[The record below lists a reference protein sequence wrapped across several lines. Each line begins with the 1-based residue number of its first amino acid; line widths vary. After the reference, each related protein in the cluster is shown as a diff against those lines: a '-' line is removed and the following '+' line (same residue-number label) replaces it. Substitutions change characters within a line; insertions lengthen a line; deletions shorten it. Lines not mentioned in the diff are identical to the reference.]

1 MGDPISLDF
10 LSFLGQLR
18 QLIPPERKVYL
29 VGGAVRDRLLGL
41 PVHDVDLVLAG
52 DALQLAREVAYKLGA
67 AYYPLD
73 IERETGRVVISLT
86 HGKQRYLDFARMRD
100 ADIVSDLR
108 ARDFTINAMASDIHQ
123 LFKLVD
129 PLNGAADLRARC
141 LRACTATSI
150 QDDPIRVLRAIR
162 LANTYELK
170 IDPATLRDIRQN
182 APNIQRVSSERQRD
196 EIFRILDSPRPAV
209 SLQLMEQL
217 EILPYVLPELPPL
230 KGLFQPEPHVS
241 DVWTHT
247 MDVLGKLEQVL
258 RVLGAEYDP
267 DSAANLAMGLVSMRL
282 GRYRQHLSDHLQGY
296 LNPNRSLRSL
306 LFFAALYH
314 DAAKPLTSSADA
326 QENIHFYRHEEI
338 GAGLVQ
344 QRASALRLS
353 NEEADYGSIIVRHH
367 MRPMWLS
374 QTGQLP
380 SQRAI
385 YRFFRDTGQAGVDIC
400 VFSLADF
407 LGTYGFS
414 LPQDAWGFHLEVV
427 RTLLE
432 AWWERQNEN
441 ISPSPLIGGQILI
454 DEFGLTPGPLIGEI
468 LETVREAQAAGEVQE
483 VDQALELA
491 RSIIDSKKRSIKS
504 RVDLT

>member
-10 LSFLGQLR
+10 STFLEQLR
-18 QLIPPERKVYL
+18 RLIPPDRKVYL
-29 VGGAVRDRLLGL
+29 VGGAVRDRLLNL

-52 DALQLAREVAYKLGA
+52 DALQLAREVANKLGA

-73 IERETGRVVISLT
+73 IERETGRVVISAPQ
-86 HGKQRYLDFARMRD
+86 GKQRYLDFARMRD
-100 ADIVSDLR
+100 ADLDSDLR

-123 LFKLVD
+123 PFKLID
-129 PLNGAADLRARC
+129 PLNGASDLRARC

-162 LANTYELK
+162 LANIYELK
-170 IDPATLRDIRQN
+170 IESETLRDIRRN

-196 EIFRILDSPRPAV
+196 ELFRIFDSPRPAV
-209 SLQLMEQL
+209 SMRLLDQL
-217 EILPYVLPELPPL
+217 EILPYTLPELPPL

-258 RVLGAEYDP
+258 RVLVAEYDP

-282 GRYRQHLSDHLQGY
+282 GRYRQQLSDHLQSSP
-296 LNPNRSLRSL
+296 NPNRSLRSI

-314 DAAKPLTSSADA
+314 DAAKPLTSSTDA
-326 QENIHFYRHEEI
+326 LEKIHFYRHEEI

-353 NEEADYGSIIVRHH
+353 NEEADYSSSIVRHH

-400 VFSLADF
+400 LLSLADF
-407 LGTYGFS
+407 LGTYGSS
-414 LPQDAWGFHLEVV
+414 LPQDAWGFHLDVV

-454 DEFGLTPGPLIGEI
+454 DEFGLAPGPLIGEI
-468 LETVREAQAAGEVQE
+468 LEAVREAQAAGEVQE
-483 VDQALELA
+483 LDQALELA
-491 RSIIDSKKRSIKS
+491 RSIIDSKNA
-504 RVDLT
+504 V